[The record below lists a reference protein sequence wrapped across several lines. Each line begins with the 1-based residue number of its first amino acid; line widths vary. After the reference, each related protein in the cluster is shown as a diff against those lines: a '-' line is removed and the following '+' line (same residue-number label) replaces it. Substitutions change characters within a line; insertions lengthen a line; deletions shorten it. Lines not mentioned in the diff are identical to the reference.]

1 MEGIDP
7 TQRNHHKNRKMRKYN
22 HALIPVAKMLRKNLT
37 KEERRLWYDF
47 LKDYP
52 IRFTKQKVLGK
63 YVADFY
69 CAKAKLVVE
78 LDGSQ
83 HRRDRGL
90 REDAERTEFLQQYGL
105 IVVRFRNF
113 RIRNNFKGVCEE
125 IDAIIKSR
133 LEEES

>member
-1 MEGIDP
+1 
-7 TQRNHHKNRKMRKYN
+7 MRKYN